1 MMEAKV
7 DETILERAQLWLDG
21 AYDDETKAQVMEL
34 LKNPTELT
42 DSFYRDLEFGTGG
55 LRGLM
60 GAGTNRMNRYTVGMA
75 TQGLANYL
83 KKMFAGTV
91 PLKVAISFD
100 SRNNSRDFARVCSE
114 VLSGNGFQV
123 FLFDDIRPTPVLSF
137 TIRHLQCQSGIMITA
152 SHNPKE
158 YNGYK
163 AYWDDGAQMVAPHDT
178 GVIDEVK
185 KITNIAD
192 VKWDGPK
199 ENIRLIGEEIDA
211 LYIKRTTELSLNPD
225 TIRRQKNLK
234 IVYTP
239 LHGTGRKLVPALLEK
254 YGFTNVTIIKEQA
267 VADGNFP
274 TLRSP
279 NPEEHDAMDMA
290 LKQAK
295 EIDADLVMATDPDAD
310 RVGIAVK
317 DHKGEFVLLNG
328 NQTAALLFYYV
339 LSQWQEKKM
348 LTGKEFIVT
357 TIVTTELLKAIAGK
371 FGVECF
377 DVLTGFKFIAEVIRE
392 NEGKKTFIIGGE
404 ESYGYLIGDFV
415 RDKDAV
421 SACAMIAETA
431 AFMADRNRTL
441 FDLLLN
447 IYKDFAFY
455 KEQLFSLT
463 KKGKKGAEEIMDLM
477 VNYREHPF
485 TSINNSK
492 VLKIKDYKVLKEKD
506 VITGKEKTI
515 HLPSSDVL
523 QFILEDGSKISV
535 RPSGTEPKIKYY
547 FGVCEKLVNTG
558 EFDKID
564 GVLDSKIGNI
574 IASMHLE

>member
-1 MMEAKV
+1 MEAKV